1 MLRYSAPF
9 LFLLAIP
16 ALCYAGGPAATLI
29 SVGVLVAALVGA
41 EFLPRFGGRRGST
54 PDLFRGRTG
63 GGKWLQ
69 EPFRLLPL
77 IYIPLQL
84 AVIAWATWLAA
95 TTPLDAITFI
105 ALVLS
110 VGIVAGIFGML
121 AAHEMAHS
129 PRRLHRGFAFF
140 MLMGTGNPQFRIAHI
155 YGHHRYAGTENDA
168 ATAHLGETFYGFL
181 LRTLP
186 QQWHEAFAFETR
198 RCERRSR
205 PLYENRA
212 LRDALCLAVLY
223 GVLVVISRRGALFLL
238 AESTVAIIVLEL
250 FNYIAHY
257 GLLRR
262 RRSDA
267 GHEPLSDNHSWNSS
281 NAVANLLIFNMGRH
295 SDHHRRPATSYEGL
309 IPVAAAPEL
318 PAGYAGSILLALVP
332 PLWHRVMNPRVL
344 AIRAQAAPPLDL
356 TA

>member
-16 ALCYAGGPAATLI
+16 ALCYAGGPVATLI

-41 EFLPRFGGRRGST
+41 EFLPYVREGGASDPGLV
-54 PDLFRGRTG
+54 PGDADG
-63 GGKWLQ
+63 GQWLQ
-69 EPFRLLPL
+69 EPFRFLPL
-77 IYIPLQL
+77 LYIPLQL

-95 TTPLDAITFI
+95 TRPLHTVSFI

-110 VGIVAGIFGML
+110 VGIVAGIFGLL

-129 PRRLHRGFAFF
+129 PKRLHRGFAFF

-168 ATAHLGETFYGFL
+168 ATAHLGESFYGFL

-186 QQWHEAFAFETR
+186 QQWHEAFAFETK
-198 RCERRSR
+198 RCERRHR

-223 GVLVVISRRGALFLL
+223 AALFAISWRGALFLL
-238 AESTVAIIVLEL
+238 AESNVAIIVLEL

-262 RRSDA
+262 KRNDL

-281 NAVANLLIFNMGRH
+281 NALANLLIFNMGRH

-344 AIRAQAAPPLDL
+344 AIRAQSALPLDL
-356 TA
+356 AA